1 MAVTE
6 AAGRL
11 SERVRFERRDETRGP
26 AGDQS
31 VGWHFAFER
40 WARLELLA
48 RADPLPAAADT
59 RHSAGRWRLTLRAG
73 VDPVPGM
80 RVNWRG
86 GVLKLTGVEMDPS
99 RRGWLVLWA
108 EAFDAQGA

>member
-1 MAVTE
+1 MAE

-31 VGWHFAFER
+31 VVWHFAFER
-40 WARLELLA
+40 WVRLELLA
-48 RADPLPAAADT
+48 RANPLPAVADT

-73 VDPVPGM
+73 VEPVPGM
-80 RVNWRG
+80 RATWRG
-86 GVLKLTGVEMDPS
+86 GVLKLTGVEVDPA
-99 RRGWLVLWA
+99 RRGWLVVLA
-108 EAFDAQGA
+108 EGFDAQGG